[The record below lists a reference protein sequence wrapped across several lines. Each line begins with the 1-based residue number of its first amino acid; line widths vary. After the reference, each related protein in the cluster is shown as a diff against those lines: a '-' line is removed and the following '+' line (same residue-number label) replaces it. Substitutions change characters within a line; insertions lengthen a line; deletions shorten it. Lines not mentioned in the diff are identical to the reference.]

1 MKFDTSDFLVKPGS
15 KVKLK
20 EMDTRFSAG
29 LNKKKGQKEL
39 LKNISELAEF
49 QEKFWADN
57 RYSLL
62 II

>member
-29 LNKKKGQKEL
+29 LNKK
-39 LKNISELAEF
+39 
-49 QEKFWADN
+49 
-57 RYSLL
+57 
-62 II
+62 